1 LSESW
6 QPNARFARIS
16 QMMLVKDK
24 DPTTMKLVHATATAC
39 FAALMLAACSAPEAP
54 PLAEGDWAL
63 DSEASRLTYVSVKSG
78 EIAETNEF
86 EKLTGS
92 VAADG
97 AAKVDIDLASLETG
111 VDIRNE
117 RMGEFFFN
125 IAEFPTASI
134 TAKVDPATFEKLGV
148 GESTTLALPAT
159 LSVKG
164 VEAPVEPEVTVT
176 RTGPDRVTVVATK
189 PVIVMADALELTEGL
204 AKLQELAGLP
214 SITPAVPVTFSLA
227 FDRK

>member
-1 LSESW
+1 
-6 QPNARFARIS
+6 
-16 QMMLVKDK
+16 
-24 DPTTMKLVHATATAC
+24 MKLAIP
-39 FAALMLAACSAPEAP
+39 AALAATLTLAACNSTTEAP

-63 DSEASRLTYVSVKSG
+63 DSEASRLTYVSIKSG

-97 AAKVDIDLASLETG
+97 SATVEIDLASLETG

-125 IAEFPTASI
+125 IAEFPTATI
-134 TAKVDPATFEKLGV
+134 KGKVDPATFEQMDV
-148 GESTTLALPAT
+148 GESTTFAIPAT
-159 LSVKG
+159 VSIKG

-176 RTGPDRVTVVATK
+176 RIGPDRVTVVATK
-189 PVIVMADALELTEGL
+189 PVIVMADTFELTEGL

-214 SITPAVPVTFSLA
+214 SITPTVPVTFSLA
-227 FDRK
+227 FERK